1 MTSEDL
7 PPTSPVPSEPVAPDL
22 PPEFA
27 AVADQPV
34 DFGVD
39 VPPSP
44 DELPHAA
51 PAPEAAYAAAPP
63 LATGWDQP
71 QSGPIGQVR
80 STGMC
85 ILLYIVTLG
94 IYGLY
99 WWYQTHEEMKRHTGQ
114 GIGGLAVL
122 LIGFFVPIVNVF
134 LTPDEVGNLYK
145 RRGQEPPVTALT
157 GLWSAIGWIIL
168 VGPIVW
174 FVKTN
179 NALNDYWRSLGAV
192 G

>member
-1 MTSEDL
+1 MSSEDNS
-7 PPTSPVPSEPVAPDL
+7 PTSPLPSEPVAP
-22 PPEFA
+22 A
-27 AVADQPV
+27 A
-34 DFGVD
+34 D

-51 PAPEAAYAAAPP
+51 PDDLPHVGAGLPPQAPYGAAPP

-114 GIGGLAVL
+114 GIGGLAAL